1 MASGANGLPQQQHGS
16 DGKSRKT
23 SNKTARGKGPSGLPI
38 ERRFTAPGVD
48 PLDQVTYERRS
59 SAITNPDGSIVFQMD
74 GAEIPT
80 GWSQLATDI
89 VISKYFRKAG
99 LHNDKDQGEKSVR
112 QVVHRLA
119 HTLRTEG
126 EKFEGYFATK
136 ADADAFEAELSYLLV
151 NQYGAFNSPVWFNLG
166 LYHDYGI
173 TGQGGNWAWTFG
185 PEVVEQTG
193 TAYERPQ
200 CSACFIQSVPDDLMG
215 IYDLMKSEARL
226 FKYGSGTGSNFSA
239 IRGKQEKLSGGGFS
253 SGLLSFL
260 EVFDRAAGST
270 KSGGT
275 CLAPFQR
282 VYTATGPVA
291 AAELAQRESFVA
303 LSYDPPA
310 GRYKAKKARAWLAGE
325 KNVVRVVTD
334 KGAFEITDDHPMKLS
349 TGEFVVAGKLA
360 EGMSLFACS
369 IDLQHEHVRVHLRD
383 GRKGKEFLH
392 RLVAS
397 DVMELD
403 VEDVSIHHKDEDKR
417 NNEPWNL
424 EAKSQAEH
432 ARDHNLDHV
441 AEGTHLF
448 QMRTFPKPGDSN
460 GMHADSP
467 FWKDVQK
474 VEAYRLKQAEILAE
488 SGRAPIMQQYAAEQK
503 MLNTAFEILNAG
515 HSIDTFESYVQG
527 RKALVG
533 RIGSITKLRQQII
546 DRFGSYEAFVKA
558 VADNNHRVVRVEPVG
573 VMPVYDVEVQCSTA
587 DDKSP
592 RTGHNFVIWPSDDHI
607 GSGVVVANTRRA
619 AKMVCLDMDH
629 PEIVDFITW
638 KMREEKKAHAL
649 IAAGYP
655 SDFNGEAYHTISGQN
670 SNNSVRVSDQFMTAV
685 QSGAS
690 WSTRA
695 RTTGEIVE
703 TFEAKNLWRQLA
715 EAAWACADPGV
726 QYDTTINRWHTC
738 PNTQRINASNPCQPA
753 WATMLKKDGIRTL
766 GEVHEGDVIWSGG
779 RWTKVVKKWS
789 TGIKPVFKY
798 RTTAGSFVGTE
809 THRVVSHGDKVEVRQ
824 AETIDACQ
832 GPRQEHYV
840 DISDVFLRL
849 RSHVLDGFA
858 MGTGR
863 YVPQQGIVVQVGA
876 IDRDCFEKAF
886 GAPGRPG
893 RATFVGNASS
903 FHADDIM
910 CVGAAMYRV
919 ESRLTEQDLPPGPAR
934 RTIPEQYWRGSVDEV
949 RGFLRGLYSAN
960 GWVIANRVV
969 LRGSQHTV
977 SRVQEML
984 SFLGIESN
992 CTTRISRHDDECA
1005 TMEYE
1010 LSISSDRKRFR
1021 DLIGFLQASKQ
1032 MRLDEACAAS
1042 TNETHAKRSH
1052 EIIEVTRIG
1061 EEEVFDLTVEDD
1073 EHTYWTGGL
1082 LVSNCSEYM
1091 FLDDTACNLASVNLT
1106 KFLKVDAGIPGQG
1119 FDVEGY
1125 RHACRMFFIAQEI
1138 LVDVSSY
1145 PTEPIAKNSHDYR
1158 PLGLGYA
1165 NLGSLLMS
1173 WGVPYDSD
1181 NGRAIAGALT
1191 AIMCGTAYKTSAEM
1205 AATKGPFAGFAKNR
1219 EPMLKVMRMH
1229 LDETRAI
1236 QAGTGRLQDDVIGLA
1251 LAAREDWKEAV
1262 RLGTEHGYRN
1272 AQATVLAPTGTIG
1285 LLMDCDTTGVE
1296 PDFALV
1302 KFKKLAG
1309 GGHFK
1314 IVNQTVPAAL
1324 RRLRYSE
1331 QDVKDIV
1338 AYISGTNSLAEP
1350 SDPRMPAPGRI
1361 TRQTLKDKG
1370 LTDAEIGKAEAA
1382 LPGVFDLDSAFA
1394 SWVLGAETYA
1404 RLGAPK
1410 DSKKLL
1416 EHIGFTRAQIDE
1428 AAATIIGRMTIEGA
1442 PHLRPEDYEVFDC
1455 ANRCGKTGKRFLA
1468 PMSHVRMMAAV
1479 QPFLSGAISKCL
1491 VGETLVPTDKGL
1503 VRLGS
1508 FYDGH
1513 QAEGSFSDVKLRVP
1527 SRHGVEE
1534 ATQFYFNGVQPT
1546 VKLTL
1551 ADGRTEQGTPPHAL
1565 LVATGMGLDWKRL
1578 VDIEP
1583 GDWVASKLGSEMW
1596 GEDHAIAFAPSP
1608 SYGSQHKDV
1617 IFPRHM
1623 TPRLG
1628 LFLGML
1634 AADGHVTRE
1643 NYTVGVTKGDD
1654 AVLQTF
1660 AQLTDELF
1668 HLQATPADDPRSNAK
1683 GMSIHSKAVVEFLDA
1698 IGFTKDQIP
1707 DCILTAS
1714 RATVLSYMS
1723 GVYLDG
1729 WIAQSLSISQRRVGL
1744 TRDLQQVWA
1753 NLGIHTYFN
1762 DNVIEGQ
1769 NYPVLNVS
1777 GGYRRRAVDL
1787 LAFIE
1792 PHKRERAAALTNG
1805 ENRELFPFA
1814 AIREQLCQRLR
1825 ETHQT
1830 QQFRN
1835 VMDPRSQYVRM
1846 QTMSDP
1852 KLRSL
1857 LDMDPEAFTYVYTQ
1871 VVSVE
1876 DGGLRP
1882 VFDLSVPG
1890 SHSYVANGVVS
1901 HNTVNLP
1908 SEATVEEVAAIYEEG
1923 WKLGLKAVALYRDG
1937 CKASQPLSTGGE
1949 KKEEKTSEMLAPMPA
1964 TAQPTEPQL
1973 SLKIAPPGTRNY
1985 GERARLPTRRRGFTQ
2000 EARIG
2005 NHKLYIRTG
2014 EYEDGSLGE
2023 IFIDMH
2029 KEGAAF
2035 RSVMNCLAM
2044 AVSLGLQYG
2053 VPLSKLVEQFTFTR
2067 FEPSGPVQGHPY
2079 VKFATS
2085 LVDYIF
2091 RTLGIEYLHRH
2102 DLAHIKPEIEA
2113 EGPTGLGVPRKEPS
2127 REPDS
2132 LSLQLPAA
2140 QAAEARAR
2148 PESAMD
2154 AQLDGMMGDAPVCD
2168 HCGHIT
2174 VRNGACYRCLNCGNS
2189 MGCS

>member
-23 SNKTARGKGPSGLPI
+23 SNKTARARGPSGLPI

-80 GWSQLATDI
+80 GWSQLAADI

-99 LHNDKDQGEKSVR
+99 LNNDKDQGEKSVR

-173 TGQGGNWAWTFG
+173 TGQGGNWAWMFG
-185 PEVVEQTG
+185 PEFVEQTR

-275 CLAPFQR
+275 
-282 VYTATGPVA
+282 
-291 AAELAQRESFVA
+291 
-303 LSYDPPA
+303 
-310 GRYKAKKARAWLAGE
+310 
-325 KNVVRVVTD
+325 
-334 KGAFEITDDHPMKLS
+334 
-349 TGEFVVAGKLA
+349 
-360 EGMSLFACS
+360 
-369 IDLQHEHVRVHLRD
+369 
-383 GRKGKEFLH
+383 
-392 RLVAS
+392 
-397 DVMELD
+397 
-403 VEDVSIHHKDEDKR
+403 
-417 NNEPWNL
+417 
-424 EAKSQAEH
+424 
-432 ARDHNLDHV
+432 
-441 AEGTHLF
+441 
-448 QMRTFPKPGDSN
+448 
-460 GMHADSP
+460 
-467 FWKDVQK
+467 
-474 VEAYRLKQAEILAE
+474 
-488 SGRAPIMQQYAAEQK
+488 
-503 MLNTAFEILNAG
+503 
-515 HSIDTFESYVQG
+515 
-527 RKALVG
+527 
-533 RIGSITKLRQQII
+533 
-546 DRFGSYEAFVKA
+546 
-558 VADNNHRVVRVEPVG
+558 
-573 VMPVYDVEVQCSTA
+573 
-587 DDKSP
+587 
-592 RTGHNFVIWPSDDHI
+592 
-607 GSGVVVANTRRA
+607 TRRA

-670 SNNSVRVSDQFMTAV
+670 SNNSVRVSDQFMNAV
-685 QSGAS
+685 KTGGS

-695 RTTGEIVE
+695 RTSGEIVD
-703 TFEAKNLWRQLA
+703 TYEAKNLWRQLA
-715 EAAWACADPGV
+715 EAAWSCADPGV
-726 QYDTTINRWHTC
+726 QYDTTTNRWHTC
-738 PNTQRINASNPCQPA
+738 PNSGRINASNP
-753 WATMLKKDGIRTL
+753 
-766 GEVHEGDVIWSGG
+766 
-779 RWTKVVKKWS
+779 
-789 TGIKPVFKY
+789 
-798 RTTAGSFVGTE
+798 
-809 THRVVSHGDKVEVRQ
+809 
-824 AETIDACQ
+824 
-832 GPRQEHYV
+832 
-840 DISDVFLRL
+840 
-849 RSHVLDGFA
+849 
-858 MGTGR
+858 
-863 YVPQQGIVVQVGA
+863 
-876 IDRDCFEKAF
+876 
-886 GAPGRPG
+886 
-893 RATFVGNASS
+893 
-903 FHADDIM
+903 
-910 CVGAAMYRV
+910 
-919 ESRLTEQDLPPGPAR
+919 
-934 RTIPEQYWRGSVDEV
+934 
-949 RGFLRGLYSAN
+949 
-960 GWVIANRVV
+960 
-969 LRGSQHTV
+969 
-977 SRVQEML
+977 
-984 SFLGIESN
+984 
-992 CTTRISRHDDECA
+992 
-1005 TMEYE
+1005 
-1010 LSISSDRKRFR
+1010 
-1021 DLIGFLQASKQ
+1021 
-1032 MRLDEACAAS
+1032 
-1042 TNETHAKRSH
+1042 
-1052 EIIEVTRIG
+1052 
-1061 EEEVFDLTVEDD
+1061 
-1073 EHTYWTGGL
+1073 
-1082 LVSNCSEYM
+1082 CSEYM
-1091 FLDDTACNLASVNLT
+1091 FLDDTACNLASINLT
-1106 KFLKVDAGIPGQG
+1106 KFLKPHEGFAGGS
-1119 FDVEGY
+1119 FDVDGY

-1138 LVDVSSY
+1138 LVDLSSY

-1181 NGRAIAGALT
+1181 EGRSIAASLT

-1205 AATKGPFAGFAKNR
+1205 AASKGPFEGFAKNR

-1229 LDETRAI
+1229 LGAAEAI
-1236 QAGTGRLQDDVIGLA
+1236 RPGAGRLHSDTIGLSR
-1251 LAAREDWKEAV
+1251 AACEDWKEAV
-1262 RLGTEHGYRN
+1262 RIGTEHGYRN

-1324 RRLRYSE
+1324 RRLRYNE

-1338 AYISGTNSLAEP
+1338 AYISGTNSLSGP
-1350 SDPRMPAPGRI
+1350 KDPRLPAPGGI

-1370 LTDAEIGKAEAA
+1370 LTDAEIRSAEAA

-1404 RLGAPK
+1404 RLGVPK

-1416 EHIGFTRAQIDE
+1416 EHLGFSREQIDE

-1479 QPFLSGAISKCL
+1479 QPFLSGAISK
-1491 VGETLVPTDKGL
+1491 
-1503 VRLGS
+1503 
-1508 FYDGH
+1508 
-1513 QAEGSFSDVKLRVP
+1513 
-1527 SRHGVEE
+1527 
-1534 ATQFYFNGVQPT
+1534 
-1546 VKLTL
+1546 
-1551 ADGRTEQGTPPHAL
+1551 
-1565 LVATGMGLDWKRL
+1565 
-1578 VDIEP
+1578 
-1583 GDWVASKLGSEMW
+1583 
-1596 GEDHAIAFAPSP
+1596 
-1608 SYGSQHKDV
+1608 
-1617 IFPRHM
+1617 
-1623 TPRLG
+1623 
-1628 LFLGML
+1628 
-1634 AADGHVTRE
+1634 
-1643 NYTVGVTKGDD
+1643 
-1654 AVLQTF
+1654 
-1660 AQLTDELF
+1660 
-1668 HLQATPADDPRSNAK
+1668 
-1683 GMSIHSKAVVEFLDA
+1683 
-1698 IGFTKDQIP
+1698 
-1707 DCILTAS
+1707 
-1714 RATVLSYMS
+1714 
-1723 GVYLDG
+1723 
-1729 WIAQSLSISQRRVGL
+1729 
-1744 TRDLQQVWA
+1744 
-1753 NLGIHTYFN
+1753 
-1762 DNVIEGQ
+1762 
-1769 NYPVLNVS
+1769 
-1777 GGYRRRAVDL
+1777 
-1787 LAFIE
+1787 
-1792 PHKRERAAALTNG
+1792 
-1805 ENRELFPFA
+1805 
-1814 AIREQLCQRLR
+1814 
-1825 ETHQT
+1825 
-1830 QQFRN
+1830 
-1835 VMDPRSQYVRM
+1835 
-1846 QTMSDP
+1846 
-1852 KLRSL
+1852 
-1857 LDMDPEAFTYVYTQ
+1857 
-1871 VVSVE
+1871 
-1876 DGGLRP
+1876 
-1882 VFDLSVPG
+1882 
-1890 SHSYVANGVVS
+1890 
-1901 HNTVNLP
+1901 TVNLP

-1937 CKASQPLSTGGE
+1937 CKASQPLSTGGD
-1949 KKEEKTSEMLAPMPA
+1949 KKEEKASEMLAPMPA
-1964 TAQPTEPQL
+1964 TAQPAEPQL

-2005 NHKLYIRTG
+2005 NHKIYIRTG
-2014 EYEDGSLGE
+2014 EYEDGQLGE

-2053 VPLSKLVEQFTFTR
+2053 VPLVKYVEQFTFTR
-2067 FEPSGPVQGHPY
+2067 FEPSGPVQGHPH

-2127 REPDS
+2127 RESPDS

-2140 QAAEARAR
+2140 RAVEERAR